1 MASPS
6 RSRSRT
12 PSRAGTP
19 CPQTPSRLVVPPSL
33 RPTHS
38 LSNLHVHM
46 SGLSPGAATTSHH
59 TGEESSASS
68 IINVDMG
75 EGILVTETDAEV
87 GLVDAEPG
95 NVYASASA
103 SAGDEASKRALRDHL
118 RRTLNKRDSSADT
131 EVASRR
137 SRRRKT
143 SIDVDEVSLELPD
156 GYPPRQYF
164 ILTDA
169 GKPVF
174 TSRSIEHDSD
184 DLASI
189 MGITQALI
197 SVFLDDGDKIRC
209 INAGN
214 TRITI
219 LLRPPLYYAC
229 VSSWGEPESVTRS
242 HLEYLHL
249 QVLSV
254 VTITQLRRIFERR
267 TNFDLGRLLGGSEVL
282 VHSLLERAEADLA
295 MGTSSLHCLKLDSGV
310 RSRAASHLIPTSRMK
325 DLLYLVLVAQG
336 RVITL
341 ARPKKHSIHPA
352 DLHILLNTAHSP
364 SIVNSSASASWLP
377 LCLPKYNPSSFV
389 HVFVTFLQP
398 KAQTDSGAPA
408 PEHKTRSRTNP
419 SGDLHSSTTSAQ
431 EADSTE
437 TEPSLLDRG
446 GNSGT
451 DTGLICVTANGDFES
466 IRAWCGV
473 VTERLEN
480 DGTLANIDKA
490 MRNGSTEYSIADLS
504 IPGLRHF
511 IYKSR
516 AHVQIT
522 LPVYEE
528 PYDDIKERRRLI
540 TLYQTMHDAIHAKSG
555 QDLPLKLQY
564 IRTEKEAVLGW
575 ITQPFEIYIAVS
587 QGLPKSAAIS
597 AANAVARWVK
607 KEEGRL
613 FLRDAPIF

>member
-1 MASPS
+1 MASRSPS
-6 RSRSRT
+6 RSQT
-12 PSRAGTP
+12 PSRAVTP
-19 CPQTPSRLVVPPSL
+19 CPQTPSRLVIAPSL

-46 SGLSPGAATTSHH
+46 SGPSPGGATSSH

-68 IINVDMG
+68 VINVDMG
-75 EGILVTETDAEV
+75 EGILVPEADAEV
-87 GLVDAEPG
+87 GLADAEAG
-95 NVYASASA
+95 NVYVIAASVP
-103 SAGDEASKRALRDHL
+103 AGDEASKRALRDHL
-118 RRTLNKRDSSADT
+118 RRTLNKRDSSTAD
-131 EVASRR
+131 V
-137 SRRRKT
+137 
-143 SIDVDEVSLELPD
+143 
-156 GYPPRQYF
+156 YPPRQYF

-174 TSRSIEHDSD
+174 TRHLIIHESD

-189 MGITQALI
+189 VGIMQALI

-214 TRITI
+214 TRISI

-229 VSSWGEPESVTRS
+229 ASSWGEPESVTRS

-254 VTITQLRRIFERR
+254 VTVAQLRRIFERR

-282 VHSLLERAEADLA
+282 VHSLLERAENDMA
-295 MGTSSLHCLKLDSGV
+295 MGTSSLHCLKLDSVV
-310 RSRAASHLIPTSRMK
+310 RSRAANHLVPTSKMK
-325 DLLYLVLVAQG
+325 DLLYLVLVARG

-377 LCLPKYNPSSFV
+377 LCLPKYNPSAFV
-389 HVFVTFLQP
+389 HVFVTFLQSD
-398 KAQTDSGAPA
+398 AQSEPAGAPSPEHRTKSRIYPSGDTPHSIPA
-408 PEHKTRSRTNP
+408 PEVDGTKPES
-419 SGDLHSSTTSAQ
+419 
-431 EADSTE
+431 
-437 TEPSLLDRG
+437 SLLDRG
-446 GNSGT
+446 GSSGA
-451 DTGLICVTANGDFES
+451 DIGLLCVSANGDFES

-473 VTERLEN
+473 VIERLEN
-480 DGTLANIDKA
+480 DGTLANIEMA
-490 MRNGSTEYSIADLS
+490 IRNGLTEYCVADLS

-516 AHVQIT
+516 SHVQIT
-522 LPVYEE
+522 SPIFEE
-528 PYDDIKERRRLI
+528 PYDDVKERRRLI
-540 TLYQTMHDAIHAKSG
+540 ILYQTLYDGIHAKSG
-555 QDLPLKLQY
+555 QNLPLKLQY
-564 IRTEKEAVLGW
+564 IRTEKEAVMGW
-575 ITQPFEIYIAVS
+575 ITQPFEMYIAVS

>member
-1 MASPS
+1 M
-6 RSRSRT
+6 
-12 PSRAGTP
+12 
-19 CPQTPSRLVVPPSL
+19 
-33 RPTHS
+33 
-38 LSNLHVHM
+38 
-46 SGLSPGAATTSHH
+46 
-59 TGEESSASS
+59 
-68 IINVDMG
+68 
-75 EGILVTETDAEV
+75 
-87 GLVDAEPG
+87 
-95 NVYASASA
+95 
-103 SAGDEASKRALRDHL
+103 
-118 RRTLNKRDSSADT
+118 
-131 EVASRR
+131 
-137 SRRRKT
+137 
-143 SIDVDEVSLELPD
+143 
-156 GYPPRQYF
+156 
-164 ILTDA
+164 
-169 GKPVF
+169 
-174 TSRSIEHDSD
+174 
-184 DLASI
+184 
-189 MGITQALI
+189 QALI

-254 VTITQLRRIFERR
+254 VTVTQLRRIFERR

-295 MGTSSLHCLKLDSGV
+295 MGTSSLHCLKLDSVV
-310 RSRAASHLIPTSRMK
+310 RSRAASHLMPTSKMK

-389 HVFVTFLQP
+389 HVFVTFLQSNP
-398 KAQTDSGAPA
+398 QTDPSAPA
-408 PEHKTRSRTNP
+408 PEHKTKSRINP
-419 SGDLHSSTTSAQ
+419 SGDPPSSTTLVQ
-431 EADSTE
+431 EADSAE
-437 TEPSLLDRG
+437 TEPSPLDRG
-446 GNSGT
+446 SNSGT
-451 DTGLICVTANGDFES
+451 DIGLICVTANGDFES
-466 IRAWCGV
+466 IRAWCDV
-473 VTERLEN
+473 VIGRLDN
-480 DGTLANIDKA
+480 DGTLANIEKA
-490 MRNGSTEYSIADLS
+490 MRNGLTEYGVADLS
-504 IPGLRHF
+504 VPGLRHF

-516 AHVQIT
+516 SHVQIT
-522 LPVYEE
+522 LPAYEE
-528 PYDDIKERRRLI
+528 PYDDMMERRRLI

-575 ITQPFEIYIAVS
+575 ITQPFEMYIAVS

-597 AANAVARWVK
+597 AANAVALWVK

-613 FLRDAPIF
+613 FLRDAPVF